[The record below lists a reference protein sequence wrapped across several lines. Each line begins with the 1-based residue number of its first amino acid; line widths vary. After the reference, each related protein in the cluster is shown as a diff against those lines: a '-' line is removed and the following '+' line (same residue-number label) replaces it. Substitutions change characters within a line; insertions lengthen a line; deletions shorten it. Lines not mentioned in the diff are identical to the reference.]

1 MRATPFDLGWLLPIL
16 IDSSIKGVAC
26 IAFAAAAVVALRRD
40 SAASRHQVWLL
51 ALSGTLALPFLSLI
65 LPSWQTH
72 LPFPPIKVGFAS
84 PQAGIVE
91 TPESQSVT
99 QVADL
104 QSNRSFDRFVTEL
117 AAPAPQESFLMA
129 EERRSQTHARDR
141 IPWTTLVACAWA
153 LGVIVA
159 MVPLCLGLLSLERLK
174 RSSAL
179 VPDARVR
186 FLAKEL
192 TDRMGLKRAVRLL
205 QNQRRSMPMTWGV
218 LRPIILLPQDAD
230 FWSEERLQVAILHE
244 LAHVKRWDYLSGLLA
259 RVACAVYWFNPLVWL
274 AASRLR
280 AEQEQAADDLVLE
293 CSLEPAKYAEHLLA
307 IASGNPMK
315 SLDLVPALPMARR
328 SSIERRLLSI
338 LAPNACRR
346 PLSALR
352 AGFAVGVAVCFVVPL
367 ASVSTSSAS
376 AKAIPAELTLGA
388 FEDDPSA
395 RPADQAEALAQ
406 VRKQYIK
413 EPDETQLRTG
423 AIKGMI
429 EALHD
434 PYSEYLEPQKLEV
447 LERQTAGRLTG
458 IGVQL
463 ELKDRR
469 VLVVRALPLSP
480 AEKAGLKPG
489 DVILEVDGK
498 AMPTEASA
506 LPEVVRRIIGPAGSA
521 VRLVVQHRAGNRT
534 DLEITRAEFKLETV
548 TGYRRMENRDWEFL
562 LEQEHKIGYVQLS
575 QLGADTPAAL
585 AGAVQALKAQ
595 GMRGLI
601 LDLRFCPGGLLNSA
615 VDCVKLFVSEG
626 KIVSVR
632 GRDNEEKSFS
642 ADGKTT
648 LGDFPLVVLVGEQT
662 ASASEIVA
670 GALQDNK
677 RALLLGSRTFGKGSV
692 QSIIKLADGTGALKL
707 TTAYY
712 YLPSG
717 RNIDRTAGQ
726 PTWGIDPTEGYYVP
740 LSRDQLAALDRKRQ
754 ERQLGTAPGETA
766 KVTPKSIEGEGS
778 DPQLAA
784 GLKTL
789 LTKLA
794 TGEYEK
800 VGLALTAPEIDA
812 RRFEEL
818 QKNRDSVKTELD
830 KIDQELD
837 RLKRAKETKS
847 GN

>member
-1 MRATPFDLGWLLPIL
+1 
-16 IDSSIKGVAC
+16 
-26 IAFAAAAVVALRRD
+26 
-40 SAASRHQVWLL
+40 
-51 ALSGTLALPFLSLI
+51 
-65 LPSWQTH
+65 
-72 LPFPPIKVGFAS
+72 
-84 PQAGIVE
+84 
-91 TPESQSVT
+91 
-99 QVADL
+99 
-104 QSNRSFDRFVTEL
+104 
-117 AAPAPQESFLMA
+117 
-129 EERRSQTHARDR
+129 
-141 IPWTTLVACAWA
+141 
-153 LGVIVA
+153 
-159 MVPLCLGLLSLERLK
+159 
-174 RSSAL
+174 
-179 VPDARVR
+179 
-186 FLAKEL
+186 
-192 TDRMGLKRAVRLL
+192 
-205 QNQRRSMPMTWGV
+205 
-218 LRPIILLPQDAD
+218 
-230 FWSEERLQVAILHE
+230 
-244 LAHVKRWDYLSGLLA
+244 
-259 RVACAVYWFNPLVWL
+259 
-274 AASRLR
+274 
-280 AEQEQAADDLVLE
+280 
-293 CSLEPAKYAEHLLA
+293 
-307 IASGNPMK
+307 
-315 SLDLVPALPMARR
+315 
-328 SSIERRLLSI
+328 
-338 LAPNACRR
+338 
-346 PLSALR
+346 
-352 AGFAVGVAVCFVVPL
+352 
-367 ASVSTSSAS
+367 
-376 AKAIPAELTLGA
+376 
-388 FEDDPSA
+388 
-395 RPADQAEALAQ
+395 
-406 VRKQYIK
+406 
-413 EPDETQLRTG
+413 
-423 AIKGMI
+423 
-429 EALHD
+429 
-434 PYSEYLEPQKLEV
+434 
-447 LERQTAGRLTG
+447 
-458 IGVQL
+458 
-463 ELKDRR
+463 
-469 VLVVRALPLSP
+469 
-480 AEKAGLKPG
+480 
-489 DVILEVDGK
+489 
-498 AMPTEASA
+498 
-506 LPEVVRRIIGPAGSA
+506 
-521 VRLVVQHRAGNRT
+521 VQHRAGNRT